1 MKPLARW
8 LEETG
13 GSVAQLVKTAG
24 LDRKLVQAI
33 VQGQFTPSPE
43 QRRRLSE
50 ALGVPVD
57 EISWGHAVPVEHLRG
72 NGPQA
77 GRST

>member
-57 EISWGHAVPVEHLRG
+57 EISWGHTVPVEHLRG